1 MNKNI
6 LIAMALMAL
15 TQAMSFLQIQSQF
28 FWDWGK
34 NHPVILSF
42 IGMPLTYLLIVSV
55 RYCALGFD
63 GQIWPGRLIGFAIG
77 AIVFT
82 ILSWVIMKEPL
93 NTKTIICL
101 ILSSAILGVQI
112 LWK

>member
-1 MNKNI
+1 MNRYLFIAII
-6 LIAMALMAL
+6 LMTVGQVI
-15 TQAMSFLQIQSQF
+15 SFLQVQSQF
-28 FWDWGK
+28 FWEWSK
-34 NHPVILSF
+34 NHPYIMSLLGLPLS
-42 IGMPLTYLLIVSV
+42 YLLILSV
-55 RYCALGFD
+55 RYCAMGFG

-82 ILSWVIMKEPL
+82 VLSWVIMKEPL

-112 LWK
+112 IWK